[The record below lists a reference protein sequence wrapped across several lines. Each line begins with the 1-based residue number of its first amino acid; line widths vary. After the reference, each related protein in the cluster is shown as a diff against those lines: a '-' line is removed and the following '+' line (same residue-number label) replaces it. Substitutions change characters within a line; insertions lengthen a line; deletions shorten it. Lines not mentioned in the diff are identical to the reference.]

1 MNNIFDS
8 HAHYTDKAFNDDRK
22 DMLDSLKES
31 GICGVINCGA
41 DLESSQE
48 SLALSKEYDYI
59 YFACGVHP
67 EEVDNL
73 PENYIDILRR
83 MAQDKKCVAI
93 GEIGLDYYWRQ
104 DNKDLQKKVFEE
116 QILLAQ
122 ELSLPIIVHDREA
135 HEDTLNILKKYK
147 PKGVLHCFSG
157 SAETAKEILKL
168 GMYIGLGGAVTFK
181 NAKKPV
187 EVAEMLPLDRLLLET
202 DCPYMAPVPLRGKR
216 CHSGMILNTASCI
229 AQIRGMSVGE
239 LLHITAENA
248 RKLYQLPLEAFP
260 DEKTPLS
267 P

>member
-8 HAHYTDKAFNDDRK
+8 HTHYTDKAFNDDRN

-41 DLESSQE
+41 DIESSQE
-48 SLALSKEYDYI
+48 SLALTREYDYI
-59 YFACGVHP
+59 YFACGIHP

-73 PENYIDILRR
+73 PGNYIEALRQ
-83 MAQDKKCVAI
+83 MAKDKKCVAI

-116 QILLAQ
+116 QILLAK

-135 HEDTLNILKKYK
+135 HEDTLNILKKHK

-157 SAETAKEILKL
+157 SVETAKEILKL

-202 DCPYMAPVPLRGKR
+202 DCPYMAPVPMRGKR
-216 CHSGMILNTASCI
+216 NNSAYIQYVAEKISEIKGIDP
-229 AQIRGMSVGE
+229 QE
-239 LLHITAENA
+239 ITDKATENVK
-248 RKLYQLPLEAFP
+248 KLFGI
-260 DEKTPLS
+260 
-267 P
+267 